1 MKKIIIYRL
10 AAILWGLAA
19 LVSCVSTDFGNPED
33 VVKKYYRLWD
43 KHRFDRMYDDF
54 LSTDSKMY
62 ATKDEFVKIMEEGE
76 QGKLRYE
83 VEAIP
88 MDINSPTYRR
98 FKIRRDEI
106 YDKNDTTK
114 YLDYRTLLNENGKW
128 KIIWTFSIWRNVYQK
143 SNDGNYTEARQLLEK
158 VIATDPFNGQA
169 YNALSWTY
177 IRDYN
182 MNRKFE
188 KDKIVSNIQYAI
200 ELEKDIPDYY
210 NTLAAY
216 YNQINEP
223 QLAISTWLRGIEYC
237 LNETAKTTFYSNIAS
252 CYIKEQDYKNV
263 EEFICK
269 ALEIDSSFTFALY
282 LYGYLMYVQNKSEDA
297 ISYYE
302 KAIASTKMEKAL
314 QTNLYGLYAA
324 CCYDEKLYDTAKE
337 YIEKAL
343 DMDPANDAYKI
354 LYKEILNAVK

>member
-19 LVSCVSTDFGNPED
+19 LESCVSTDFGNPED

-62 ATKDEFVKIMEEGE
+62 ATKDEFVKAMEEGG
-76 QGKLRYE
+76 QGKLIYE

-98 FKIRRDEI
+98 FKIRHDEI
-106 YDKNDTTK
+106 CDKNDTTK

-128 KIIWTFSIWRNVYQK
+128 KIIWTSTILRNAYQK
-143 SNDGNYTEARQLLEK
+143 SNDGNYTEARELLEK
-158 VIATDPFNGQA
+158 IIAIDPFNGPA

-200 ELEKDIPDYY
+200 ELEKDRSVYY
-210 NTLAAY
+210 NTLAGY
-216 YNQINEP
+216 YHLINEP

-237 LNETAKTTFYSNIAS
+237 LNETEKVDFYCNIALS
-252 CYIKEQDYKNV
+252 YIGELDYKNA

-282 LYGYLMYVQNKSEDA
+282 QYGNLMYVQNKSKDA

-302 KAIASTKMEKAL
+302 KAIASKKMEKAL

-354 LYKEILNAVK
+354 LYKKILNAIK